1 MGTLVFSAAAAL
13 VMAIFFVVELRT
25 GHRRHGE
32 SLYLVSRVA
41 RRHGL
46 ELREKPLS
54 LAIPWSRDSGVVH
67 FHLLRPGGE
76 RDSITLIADFG
87 GRSRLGNLVIDNTPS
102 RMLAAGL
109 DRLAL
114 GVPQLDSYFRIFSEP
129 DRQVLLVNLLGESG
143 DLLRL
148 VKDLSCRS
156 RQGRLELVDL
166 GGKVKIQF
174 TDRSLR
180 FPSDVEEVTLG
191 LLRLYQL
198 YLVLAGVGDV
208 RDVPA
213 GASPV
218 TP

>member
-13 VMAIFFVVELRT
+13 LMAIFFLVELRT
-25 GHRRHGE
+25 GKRRHGE

-54 LAIPWSRDSGVVH
+54 LAIPWSRDSAVLH
-67 FHLLRPGGE
+67 YHLLRPGGE
-76 RDSITLIADFG
+76 RDTITLTADFG
-87 GRSRLGNLVIDNTPS
+87 GKSRLGNLVIDNSPS
-102 RMLAAGL
+102 RMSAAGL
-109 DRLAL
+109 DHLAL
-114 GVPQLDSYFRIFSEP
+114 GVPQLDRSFRIFTEP

-148 VKDLSCRS
+148 VTDLSCHS

-174 TDRSLR
+174 ADRSLR
-180 FPSDVEEVTLG
+180 FPSDVEEISLG
-191 LLRLYQL
+191 LVRLYQL

-213 GASPV
+213 AASPV
-218 TP
+218 TL